1 MTDIQ
6 RCEIRPGRLVEWT
19 LAATTVEAARG
30 LPEDARPAS
39 YVQEFHLRS
48 ARSVRDQGL
57 FVPNWLGAAF
67 DLPGPVDLGV
77 LEGALHAWTARHETL
92 RSGFRWVDGEL
103 RRFTLEVGA
112 VALDRADV
120 GEFTDGA
127 VLARRLQDRFD
138 RTAEALV
145 WPNFLF
151 SAVLREDG
159 ASVYLAFDH
168 SNVDAGSIYRIPA
181 EIHELY
187 AAGLAGRAAR
197 LPSAASYVDFCAAE
211 RGEADAIDGGHPT
224 VGRWREFVRR
234 CGGTMPPFP
243 VDLGIDPAG
252 PMPPQRFLSEPLVG
266 DADAAAF
273 EAYCRPYGGSLVG
286 VLAATAL
293 ILRDLGET
301 EVYRTIVPF
310 HTRAKSHWAHAVGWF
325 VGGVPI
331 EVPVAA
337 STELRGALETVRG
350 QLRANR
356 ALARVPIARAIAVL
370 GEEFP
375 QASPDPCSFVSF
387 ADTRDMPLSARWAEL
402 RAYGLVRV
410 SYGSQVCVWVT
421 RSHEGLWFASRFPD
435 TDVAHKNLRRYTEAL
450 RDLVASVARLRE
462 ADRAPVG

>member
-19 LAATTVEAARG
+19 LAATTVEAACG
-30 LPEDARPAS
+30 LPEDPRPPS

-57 FVPNWLGAAF
+57 SVPNWLGTAF
-67 DLPGPVDLGV
+67 DLPGRVDIGV
-77 LEGALHAWTARHETL
+77 LEAALHAWTLRHETL
-92 RSGFRWVDGEL
+92 RSGFRWVGDEV
-103 RRFTLEVGA
+103 RRFTLDAGA
-112 VALDRADV
+112 VALERADV

-127 VLARRLQDRFD
+127 ALARHLERRFD
-138 RTAEALV
+138 RTADALV

-151 SAVLREDG
+151 SAVVREEG
-159 ASVYLAFDH
+159 SSVLLAFDH

-187 AAGLAGRAAR
+187 AAELAGRAAR
-197 LPSAASYVDFCAAE
+197 LPSAASYVDFCADE
-211 RGEADAIDGGHPT
+211 RGRADAIDGGHPT
-224 VGRWREFVRR
+224 VARWREFIRR
-234 CGGTMPPFP
+234 CGGAMPPFP
-243 VDLGIDPAG
+243 VDLGIDQDG

-266 DADAAAF
+266 DAEAVAF

-293 ILRDLGET
+293 ILRDLGEA

-310 HTRAKSHWAHAVGWF
+310 HTRTRSHWADSVGWF

-337 STELRGALETVRG
+337 ATDLRGALETVRA
-350 QLRANR
+350 QLRTNR
-356 ALARVPIARAIAVL
+356 PLARVPIARAIALL
-370 GEEFP
+370 GPDF
-375 QASPDPCSFVSF
+375 QRASPDPCSFVSF
-387 ADTRDMPLSARWAEL
+387 ADTRDMPLSAHWAEL

-410 SYGSQVCVWVT
+410 SYGSQVCVWVS
-421 RSHEGLWFASRFPD
+421 RLHEGLRFASRFPD
-435 TDVAHKNLRRYTEAL
+435 TDVAHKNLRRYAEAL
-450 RDLVASVARLRE
+450 RELIASVAGRE
-462 ADRAPVG
+462 T